1 MSQAKEVK
9 LENNPQE
16 EKNNRPSPLAVL
28 RSRNFRPLWI
38 GKTISLVGDPFYMI
52 ALPWLV
58 LQLNCD
64 ALAVGTILL
73 LVLITL
79 VAVRNPTVRVMVP
92 VPGN

>member
-1 MSQAKEVK
+1 
-9 LENNPQE
+9 
-16 EKNNRPSPLAVL
+16 
-28 RSRNFRPLWI
+28 
-38 GKTISLVGDPFYMI
+38 MI

-79 VAVRNPTVRVMVP
+79 VAVRNPTVRVMDP
-92 VPGN
+92 VPAN